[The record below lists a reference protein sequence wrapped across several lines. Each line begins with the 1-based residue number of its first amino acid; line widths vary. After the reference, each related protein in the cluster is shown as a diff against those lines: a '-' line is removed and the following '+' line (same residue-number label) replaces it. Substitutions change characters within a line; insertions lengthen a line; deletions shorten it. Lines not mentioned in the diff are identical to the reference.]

1 MFIEMLTWWYG
12 QGWIGVVRS
21 MQRRLYNTAHMYSA
35 GLLIQTLFSPWR
47 RIITS
52 PGASMQA
59 HMQAFLD
66 NLISRFVG
74 FGVRMLVLI
83 TALLSLI
90 GVAIGCLLELIIWP
104 LLPIAPIIFI
114 VLGLLQ

>member
-21 MQRRLYNTAHMYSA
+21 MHRRLYNTAHMFSA

-47 RIITS
+47 RIITN

-66 NLISRFVG
+66 NLVSRFVG
-74 FGVRMLVLI
+74 FGVRIMVLI
-83 TALLSLI
+83 AALLSLI
-90 GVAIGCLLELIIWP
+90 FVAIGCALELLLWP
-104 LLPIAPIIFI
+104 LLPIAPIVFVILGI
-114 VLGLLQ
+114 VQ